1 MYRKILPS
9 LFVTLGCVACS
20 ERDLRGS
27 VSPSPDGRTYLAIV
41 DDNGGHCGPMTVDGK
56 IWPHAIGKPGPIE
69 PGRHT
74 ISCGSETYGP
84 QISFSI
90 PPRII
95 FKFDY
100 WGS

>member
-1 MYRKILPS
+1 
-9 LFVTLGCVACS
+9 
-20 ERDLRGS
+20 
-27 VSPSPDGRTYLAIV
+27 
-41 DDNGGHCGPMTVDGK
+41 MTVDGK

-100 WGS
+100 WGP